1 MNKEPTPEEFV
12 EKFLICPLTGKLFNT
27 PVIGDDNNI
36 YEQSAYMLKFGQTEN
51 LYYVVTS
58 FKAFID
64 TFLDTYPK
72 FKQLQYDSS
81 GDIRSYEHSIN
92 VKEIQ
97 ALIDKGKYTN
107 LQKYGSFSLKY
118 LPKETV
124 EKLLNNADDITLK
137 YFIDNITDITVAIS
151 DGRWHFINYVC
162 NKLSNIKPN
171 IVKYVLEKHK
181 CMHLQCQD
189 DGWYPAHQIIN
200 FATSNAIHIYA
211 IDKHLEEGLDLFCI
225 TKNGDSI
232 LQFIFK
238 KSEEGINHVLTKIDI
253 NSITFK
259 NLVPTLLNILDK
271 NSNINDEAKV
281 IIKSTILT

>member
-1 MNKEPTPEEFV
+1 MNKEPTPEDFV
-12 EKFLICPLTGKLFNT
+12 EKFLICSLTGKLFNI
-27 PVIGDDNNI
+27 PVIGEDNNI
-36 YEQSAYMLKFGQTEN
+36 YEQNAYMLKFGQTEN
-51 LYYVVTS
+51 LHYVVTS

-81 GDIRSYEHSIN
+81 GDIRSYEHSTN

-118 LPKETV
+118 LPRETV

-137 YFIDNITDITVAIS
+137 YFIDNITDINVMIS
-151 DGRWHFINYVC
+151 DGKWHFINYVC
-162 NKLSNIKPN
+162 NKLSNIKPH
-171 IVKYVLEKHK
+171 IVKYVLGQHK
-181 CMHLQCQD
+181 CMHLRCQD

-200 FATSNAIHIYA
+200 FTTSNAMHIYA

-225 TKNGDSI
+225 TNNGDSI
-232 LQFIFK
+232 LQFVFK

-253 NSITFK
+253 NSVTFK
-259 NLVPTLLNILDK
+259 NLVPTLLNTLDK
-271 NSNINDEAKV
+271 NSNVNEEAKV
-281 IIKSTILT
+281 MIKSIILT